1 MLGLLAEPLTRS
13 VRDFSAAAD
22 LPSFYVAF
30 VFVPLATNA
39 RLAVSAIKEARKKKL
54 HTNSLTLSEV
64 CTQYLNQLICN
75 FDIVLIIDICM
86 QIYGTAFMNNVLGL
100 IVLLSLINFRGINW
114 DFSTEIVMV
123 LAVSTIMGFL
133 ASFSVVFPLWTAFFA
148 YLLYPLSLILV
159 YFLGKFDWL
168 YSLS

>member
-1 MLGLLAEPLTRS
+1 
-13 VRDFSAAAD
+13 
-22 LPSFYVAF
+22 
-30 VFVPLATNA
+30 
-39 RLAVSAIKEARKKKL
+39 
-54 HTNSLTLSEV
+54 
-64 CTQYLNQLICN
+64 
-75 FDIVLIIDICM
+75 M

-100 IVLLSLINFRGINW
+100 IVLLSLINFCGINW

-159 YFLGKFDWL
+159 YFLGKI
-168 YSLS
+168 